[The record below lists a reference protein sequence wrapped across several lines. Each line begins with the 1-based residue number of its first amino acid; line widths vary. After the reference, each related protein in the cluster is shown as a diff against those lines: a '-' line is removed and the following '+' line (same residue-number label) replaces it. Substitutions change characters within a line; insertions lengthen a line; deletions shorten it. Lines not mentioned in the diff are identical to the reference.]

1 MKSQPEV
8 KEAARILQHELQKRF
23 KKFTDPA
30 EYEYNPLFA
39 MATTLDPRYRVIL
52 NTLQLQSAKQ
62 QILKEVSVS
71 SYIECVQLKT

>member
-1 MKSQPEV
+1 MKSQPELEV
-8 KEAARILQHELQKRF
+8 KEAARILQRELQKRF

-30 EYEYNPLFA
+30 AYEYNPLFT
-39 MATTLDPRYRVIL
+39 MATALDPRYRVIL

-71 SYIECVQLKT
+71 S

>member
-1 MKSQPEV
+1 MKSQPELEV
-8 KEAARILQHELQKRF
+8 KEAARILQRELQKRF

-30 EYEYNPLFA
+30 AYEYNPLFA
-39 MATTLDPRYRVIL
+39 MATALDPRYRVIL

-71 SYIECVQLKT
+71 S